1 MVKDKDIV
9 LSLGSRRGLKV
20 AEIPMSWSQLNRKR
34 MFVKIGVDFW
44 MRLLTMALT
53 IHERPEPE
61 DIISLRDSAFI
72 IGALRNHYA

>member
-1 MVKDKDIV
+1 
-9 LSLGSRRGLKV
+9 
-20 AEIPMSWSQLNRKR
+20 MSWSQLNRKR